1 MRIQL
6 KEADIYSILTDY
18 FETFPFNDFA
28 QQKVFTILAMALNG
42 RYKKPRPEMD
52 IKVANIQIVKLTED
66 LCLDDE
72 TKHMEN

>member
-1 MRIQL
+1 
-6 KEADIYSILTDY
+6 LTDY

-52 IKVANIQIVKLTED
+52 IKVANI
-66 LCLDDE
+66 
-72 TKHMEN
+72 